1 MGQTTSTSLFRAIP
15 PERVGLSGEYD
26 HNGLA
31 KRVSLA
37 LSRTFEP
44 DEIGKLRI
52 SQRGAVVVFIGDIS
66 SQQLLIRLVNVVMN
80 VSGTTDVE
88 VNGVAVADR
97 LTAYFN
103 QPSRASLSTL
113 LRALRKNQSVI

>member
-1 MGQTTSTSLFRAIP
+1 MGQTTATSLFRAIP

-26 HNGLA
+26 HNGLT

-44 DEIGKLRI
+44 DEIDRLRI
-52 SQRGAVVVFIGDIS
+52 SQRGAVVVFVGDIS
-66 SQQLLIRLVNVVMN
+66 SQQLLIRLVNVVMD

-97 LTAYFN
+97 LTACLN
-103 QPSRASLSTL
+103 QPSRASLQTL
-113 LRALRKNQSVI
+113 LRALRQNQTAI

>member
-1 MGQTTSTSLFRAIP
+1 MTMGQTTSTSLFRAIP

-44 DEIGKLRI
+44 DEIGGLRL
-52 SQRGAVVVFIGDIS
+52 SQRGSVVVLVGDIS
-66 SQQLLIRLVNVVMN
+66 SQQLLIRLVNVAMSI
-80 VSGTTDVE
+80 SGTADVE
-88 VNGVAVADR
+88 INGIGVADR
-97 LTAYFN
+97 LTAYLN
-103 QPSRASLSTL
+103 HPSKASLHTL
-113 LRALRKNQSVI
+113 LRALRKS